1 MTKIVI
7 ASGNQGK
14 INDFKAIFKDF
25 EVTGIK
31 ELLPEFDV
39 DETGTTFRENA
50 ILKSEAAMKA
60 LNLPV
65 ISDDSGLSVEA
76 LEGRP
81 GVYSARYSGEG
92 ATDEKNN
99 AKLLEELKD
108 VDNRAAYFTCVL
120 ALSIPGEETLTY
132 EGTLAGEILREV
144 RGSGGFGYDP
154 LFKTLKGIYLGEITS
169 EEKGEI
175 SHRGKALEKLM
186 NDTEVLNKLKK

>member
-50 ILKSEAAMKA
+50 ILKSESAMKA

-132 EGTLAGEILREV
+132 EGTLAGEILREA

>member
-132 EGTLAGEILREV
+132 EGTLAGEILREA

>member
-31 ELLPEFDV
+31 ELLPDFDV
-39 DETGTTFRENA
+39 NETGTTFRENA

-132 EGTLAGEILREV
+132 EGTLAGEILREAH
-144 RGSGGFGYDP
+144 GSGGFGYDP

>member
-14 INDFKAIFKDF
+14 IKDFKAIFSDF
-25 EVTGIK
+25 EVVGIK
-31 ELLPEFDV
+31 EILPNFEV
-39 DETGTTFRENA
+39 EETGTTFKENA
-50 ILKSEAAMKA
+50 ILKSEAASVE

-81 GVYSARYSGEG
+81 GVYSARYSGEN

-99 AKLLEELKD
+99 AKLLDELKG
-108 VDNRAAYFTCVL
+108 VENRAAYFTCVL
-120 ALSIPGEETLTY
+120 AISIPGEETRTY
-132 EGTLAGEILREV
+132 EGTLAGEILTEAH
-144 RGSGGFGYDP
+144 GDGGFGYDP
-154 LFKTLKGIYLGEITS
+154 LFKTLDGVYLGTIKA

-186 NDTEVLNKLKK
+186 NDKEVFKKLQK

>member
-14 INDFKAIFKDF
+14 INDFKAIFEGF
-25 EVTGIK
+25 EVIGIK
-31 ELLPEFDV
+31 EILPEFDV
-39 DETGTTFRENA
+39 EETGTTFRENA
-50 ILKSEAAMKA
+50 ILKSEAACKE

-81 GVYSARYSGEG
+81 GVYSARFSGED

-99 AKLLEELKD
+99 QKLLEELKGI
-108 VDNRAAYFTCVL
+108 DNRAAYFTCVL
-120 ALSIPGEETLTY
+120 ALSIPGEDTLTY
-132 EGTLAGEILREV
+132 EGTLAGEILTEPH
-144 RGSGGFGYDP
+144 GAGGFGYDP

-169 EEKGEI
+169 DEKGKI
-175 SHRGKALEKLM
+175 SHRGKALEKLV
-186 NDTEVLNKLKK
+186 NDTEAFNKLKK

>member
-7 ASGNQGK
+7 ASGNKGK
-14 INDFKAIFKDF
+14 INDFKAIFSDF
-25 EVTGIK
+25 EVVGIK
-31 ELLPEFDV
+31 DILPEFDV
-39 DETGTTFRENA
+39 EETGATFRENA
-50 ILKSEAAMKA
+50 ILKSEAAAEA

-81 GVYSARYSGEG
+81 GVYSARYSGEN
-92 ATDEKNN
+92 ATDESNN
-99 AKLLEELKD
+99 AKLLEELKGIE
-108 VDNRAAYFTCVL
+108 NRTAYFTCVL

-132 EGTLAGEILREV
+132 EGTLAGEILTESH
-144 RGSGGFGYDP
+144 GAGGFGYDP

-169 EEKGEI
+169 DEKGKI

-186 NDTEVLNKLKK
+186 NDTEVFSKLKK

>member
-7 ASGNQGK
+7 ASGNKGK
-14 INDFKAIFKDF
+14 INDFKAIFEDF
-25 EVTGIK
+25 EVVGIK
-31 ELLPEFDV
+31 EILPEFDV
-39 DETGTTFRENA
+39 EETGTTFRENA
-50 ILKSEAAMKA
+50 ILKSEAAAEA

-81 GVYSARYSGEG
+81 GVYSARYSGEN

-99 AKLLEELKD
+99 EKLLEELKGIE
-108 VDNRAAYFTCVL
+108 NRAAYFTCVL
-120 ALSIPGEETLTY
+120 ALSIPGEETITY
-132 EGTLAGEILREV
+132 EGTLAGEILTEPY
-144 RGSGGFGYDP
+144 GSAGFGYDP

-186 NDTEVLNKLKK
+186 SDTEVFNKLKK

>member
-144 RGSGGFGYDP
+144 HGSGGFGYDP

>member
-14 INDFKAIFKDF
+14 INDFKAIFEGF
-25 EVTGIK
+25 EVVGIK
-31 ELLPEFDV
+31 ELLPEFEV
-39 DETGTTFRENA
+39 EETGTTFRENA
-50 ILKSEAAMKA
+50 ILKSEAAKEA

-65 ISDDSGLSVEA
+65 VSDDSGLSVEA

-99 AKLLEELKD
+99 QKLLEELEGI
-108 VDNRAAYFTCVL
+108 DNRAAYFTCVL

-132 EGTLAGEILREV
+132 EGTLAGGILHEPH
-144 RGSGGFGYDP
+144 GDKGFGYDP

-186 NDTEVLNKLKK
+186 NDTKAFDKLKK

>member
-132 EGTLAGEILREV
+132 EGTLAGEILREAQ
-144 RGSGGFGYDP
+144 GSGGFGYDP